1 MSIPSILLLGV
12 LFIFLTGC
20 FGPVKNMPVVITRES
35 PVSAVIMPLQY
46 PAAQYRLVSWKD
58 LPGWQEDPLEDA
70 WQAWLKSCQYL
81 SRLQNSPAWTGACD
95 RAKNIS
101 SQALKNNQVIRTYFE
116 TYFQVWEITQAKHN
130 KQFAVG
136 SPTGL
141 ITGYFEPT
149 LKGSMTKQG
158 PYQTP
163 LHRFPESWQSNPN
176 IVRPPRK
183 DLLNSNTLHGQE
195 IVWVE
200 DPVAAAMMQIQGS
213 GRILL
218 ENQQI
223 LRLSFAGTNQQRYQ
237 SIAQWLI
244 DLKELTA
251 QQASMQSISEWAKKN
266 PQRINELLDANPRYV
281 FFKIL
286 RDQLS
291 VKDGPV
297 GSIGVSLTPGR
308 SIAVDWQAIPKG
320 APMFLS
326 TTDPDDNKPIK
337 RMVFAQDTGSAIVGG
352 VRADYFWG
360 SDGSAGMK
368 AGKMKQVGRVWAILP
383 HQLDVR

>member
-1 MSIPSILLLGV
+1 MSIPSILLLGA

-20 FGPVKNMPVVITRES
+20 VGPVKNTPVVITRES
-35 PVSAVIMPLQY
+35 PVAAVIMPLQY

-58 LPGWQEDPLEDA
+58 LPGWQEDTLEDA

-81 SRLQNSPAWTGACD
+81 GRLQNSPAWTGACD
-95 RAKNIS
+95 RAKSIS

-163 LHRFPESWQSNPN
+163 LHRFPESWQPNPN

-223 LRLSFAGTNQQRYQ
+223 LRLSFAGTNQQTYQ

-244 DLKELTA
+244 DRKELTA
-251 QQASMQSISEWAKKN
+251 QQASMQSISAWAKKN

-291 VKDGPV
+291 LKDGPV

-352 VRADYFWG
+352 VRVDYFWG
-360 SDGSAGMK
+360 SDGAAGMK
-368 AGKMKQVGRVWAILP
+368 AGKMNQVGRVWAILP

>member
-1 MSIPSILLLGV
+1 M
-12 LFIFLTGC
+12 
-20 FGPVKNMPVVITRES
+20 
-35 PVSAVIMPLQY
+35 
-46 PAAQYRLVSWKD
+46 
-58 LPGWQEDPLEDA
+58 
-70 WQAWLKSCQYL
+70 

-95 RAKNIS
+95 RAKSIS

-130 KQFAVG
+130 KQFAVD

-163 LHRFPESWQSNPN
+163 LHRFPESWQFNPN

-223 LRLSFAGTNQQRYQ
+223 LRLSFAGTNQQTYQ

-244 DLKELTA
+244 DRKELTA
-251 QQASMQSISEWAKKN
+251 QQASMQNISAWAKKN

-291 VKDGPV
+291 
-297 GSIGVSLTPGR
+297 SNR
-308 SIAVDWQAIPKG
+308 AI
-320 APMFLS
+320 FQ
-326 TTDPDDNKPIK
+326 
-337 RMVFAQDTGSAIVGG
+337 R
-352 VRADYFWG
+352 
-360 SDGSAGMK
+360 
-368 AGKMKQVGRVWAILP
+368 
-383 HQLDVR
+383 

>member
-1 MSIPSILLLGV
+1 M
-12 LFIFLTGC
+12 
-20 FGPVKNMPVVITRES
+20 
-35 PVSAVIMPLQY
+35 
-46 PAAQYRLVSWKD
+46 
-58 LPGWQEDPLEDA
+58 
-70 WQAWLKSCQYL
+70 
-81 SRLQNSPAWTGACD
+81 
-95 RAKNIS
+95 
-101 SQALKNNQVIRTYFE
+101 
-116 TYFQVWEITQAKHN
+116 
-130 KQFAVG
+130 
-136 SPTGL
+136 
-141 ITGYFEPT
+141 
-149 LKGSMTKQG
+149 
-158 PYQTP
+158 
-163 LHRFPESWQSNPN
+163 
-176 IVRPPRK
+176 RPPRK

-244 DLKELTA
+244 DRKELTT

-291 VKDGPV
+291 LKDGPI

-326 TTDPDDNKPIK
+326 LRILMIINLLKGWSLLRT
-337 RMVFAQDTGSAIVGG
+337 RALLLWEVFEQIIFGVLTG
-352 VRADYFWG
+352 VRE
-360 SDGSAGMK
+360 
-368 AGKMKQVGRVWAILP
+368 
-383 HQLDVR
+383 

>member
-1 MSIPSILLLGV
+1 
-12 LFIFLTGC
+12 
-20 FGPVKNMPVVITRES
+20 
-35 PVSAVIMPLQY
+35 MPLQY

-244 DLKELTA
+244 DRKELTA